1 MAGPFVVAR
10 NSVVIDV
17 PARQVFDYLAD
28 LSHLSQWIG
37 EVDFRVTS
45 PPERMA
51 GPGALLRR
59 EKSGVMRGP
68 LIVRGG
74 MSDNPLRVV
83 KVSTITVYEPYAALA
98 VETRNSYN
106 GLLHSIERFS
116 FEFHPLG
123 PFHGRRGEPE
133 VDGAQVSTQVSM
145 VSEIE
150 PMVPSMYIG
159 PVYAIRLV
167 RSLFERLLRNRLGGL
182 FTQAPAGPQL
192 SRVKEMTE
200 SKAIAGSS

>member
-28 LSHLSQWIG
+28 LSHLSQWTG

-45 PPERMA
+45 SPERLA
-51 GPGALLRR
+51 GPDALLRR

-74 MSDNPLRVV
+74 MGDNPLRVV
-83 KVSTITVYEPYAALA
+83 KVSTTTVYEPYAALA
-98 VETRNSYN
+98 LETRNSYN

-116 FEFHPLG
+116 FEFHPISPLN
-123 PFHGRRGEPE
+123 GRIGDPE
-133 VDGAQVSTQVSM
+133 VIGTQVSM

-150 PMVPSMYIG
+150 PMVPSLYIG

-167 RSLFERLLRNRLGGL
+167 RVLFERLLRNHLGG
-182 FTQAPAGPQL
+182 FFAQATVGPQL
-192 SRVKEMTE
+192 SRVKQMTE
-200 SKAIAGSS
+200 ARAITGSS

>member
-10 NSVVIDV
+10 NSVVINA

-28 LSHLSQWIG
+28 LSHLPEWTG
-37 EVDFRVTS
+37 EIDFRVTS
-45 PPERMA
+45 SPERMA
-51 GPGALLRR
+51 GPGALLQR

-83 KVSTITVYEPYAALA
+83 KVSTITVHEPHAALA

-106 GLLHSIERFS
+106 GLLHSIERFR
-116 FEFHPLG
+116 FEFHPDM
-123 PFHGRRGEPE
+123 
-133 VDGAQVSTQVSM
+133 DGTQVSM

-150 PMVPSMYIG
+150 PMVPSIYIG

-167 RSLFERLLRNRLGGL
+167 RSLFERLLGNRLGGI
-182 FTQAPAGPQL
+182 FTQATVGPQL
-192 SRVKEMTE
+192 SRVKERTE
-200 SKAIAGSS
+200 ANAIADPC

>member
-28 LSHLSQWIG
+28 LSHLSEWTG

-45 PPERMA
+45 SPERMA
-51 GPGALLRR
+51 GPGALLQR

-68 LIVRGG
+68 LIIRGG
-74 MSDNPLRVV
+74 MGDNPLRVV

-98 VETRNSYN
+98 LETRNSYN

-116 FEFHPLG
+116 FEFHPLSS
-123 PFHGRRGEPE
+123 FNGRIGEPE
-133 VDGAQVSTQVSM
+133 KDGTQLSM

-150 PMVPSMYIG
+150 PMVPSVYIG

-167 RSLFERLLRNRLGGL
+167 RALFERLLRNRFGGL
-182 FTQAPAGPQL
+182 FTQATVGPQL
-192 SRVKEMTE
+192 ARVKEMTE
-200 SKAIAGSS
+200 GKAIAGSC

>member
-28 LSHLSQWIG
+28 LSHLSEWTG

-45 PPERMA
+45 SPERLA
-51 GPGALLRR
+51 GAGALLQR

-68 LIVRGG
+68 LIIRGG

-98 VETRNSYN
+98 LETRNSYN

-116 FEFHPLG
+116 FDLHPLSSLN
-123 PFHGRRGEPE
+123 GRIGEPE
-133 VDGAQVSTQVSM
+133 VDGTQLSM

-150 PMVPSMYIG
+150 PMVPSIYIG

-167 RSLFERLLRNRLGGL
+167 RALLERLLRNRLGGL
-182 FTQAPAGPQL
+182 FTQVTAGPQL
-192 SRVKEMTE
+192 SRVKARTE
-200 SKAIAGSS
+200 AKVITGFC

>member
-28 LSHLSQWIG
+28 LSHLPEWTG

-45 PPERMA
+45 SPERLA
-51 GPGALLRR
+51 GPEALLQR

-68 LIVRGG
+68 LIIRGG

-98 VETRNSYN
+98 LETRNSYN

-116 FEFHPLG
+116 FEFHPSSS
-123 PFHGRRGEPE
+123 FHGRIEEPE
-133 VDGAQVSTQVSM
+133 VDGTRVSM
-145 VSEIE
+145 LAEIE
-150 PMVPSMYIG
+150 PMVPSIYIG

-167 RSLFERLLRNRLGGL
+167 RSLLERLLRNRLGGL
-182 FTQAPAGPQL
+182 FTQATAGPQL
-192 SRVKEMTE
+192 SRVKEKTE
-200 SKAIAGSS
+200 ANAITGSC

>member
-45 PPERMA
+45 SPERMA
-51 GPGALLRR
+51 GPEALLRR

-83 KVSTITVYEPYAALA
+83 KVSTITVYEPYAALV

-116 FEFHPLG
+116 FEFHPLS
-123 PFHGRRGEPE
+123 PFHGRNGEPG
-133 VDGAQVSTQVSM
+133 VDGTQVSM

-182 FTQAPAGPQL
+182 FTQETVGPQL
-192 SRVKEMTE
+192 SRVKDMTE
-200 SKAIAGSS
+200 AKAITDPC

>member
-28 LSHLSQWIG
+28 LSHLPQWTG

-45 PPERMA
+45 SPERQA
-51 GPGALLRR
+51 GPGALLQR

-68 LIVRGG
+68 LIIRGG

-98 VETRNSYN
+98 LETRNSYN

-116 FEFHPLG
+116 FEFRPISPLN
-123 PFHGRRGEPE
+123 RRIGDPE
-133 VDGAQVSTQVSM
+133 VNGTQVSM

-150 PMVPSMYIG
+150 PMVPSLYIG

-167 RSLFERLLRNRLGGL
+167 RALFDRLLRNRLGGL
-182 FTQAPAGPQL
+182 FAQASVGPQL

-200 SKAIAGSS
+200 AKAITGSY

>member
-28 LSHLSQWIG
+28 LSHLSEWTG

-45 PPERMA
+45 SPERLA
-51 GPGALLRR
+51 GAGALLQR

-74 MSDNPLRVV
+74 MGDNPLRVV
-83 KVSTITVYEPYAALA
+83 KVSTITVYEPYDALA
-98 VETRNSYN
+98 LETRNSYN

-116 FEFHPLG
+116 FDFHPVSLLN
-123 PFHGRRGEPE
+123 GRIGEPE
-133 VDGAQVSTQVSM
+133 VDGTQLSM

-150 PMVPSMYIG
+150 PMVPSIYIG

-167 RSLFERLLRNRLGGL
+167 RALFERLLRNRFGGL
-182 FTQAPAGPQL
+182 FSQATVGPQL
-192 SRVKEMTE
+192 ARVKEMTE
-200 SKAIAGSS
+200 AKAITGFC